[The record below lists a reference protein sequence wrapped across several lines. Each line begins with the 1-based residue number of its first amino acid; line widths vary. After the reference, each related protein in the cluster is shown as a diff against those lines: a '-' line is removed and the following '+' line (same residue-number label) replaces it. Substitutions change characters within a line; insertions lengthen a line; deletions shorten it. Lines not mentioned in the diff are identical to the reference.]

1 MAVDFT
7 EAALSRV
14 GSLLAEKPGSW
25 FRVAI
30 RGGGCSGLSYFLDVV
45 EAPGE
50 KDKRFEYTVGGE
62 QVRVCVDNKSYL
74 FLVGVQIDWEKDLI
88 KQGFTFT
95 NPNAKRSCSC
105 GESFTI

>member
-7 EAALSRV
+7 DSALRRV
-14 GSLLAEKPGSW
+14 GTLLADKPGSW

-45 EAPGE
+45 DAPGE
-50 KDKRFEYTVGGE
+50 KDKRFDYAVDE
-62 QVRVCVDNKSYL
+62 QPVRVCVDHKSYL
-74 FLVGVQIDWEKDLI
+74 FLLGIRIDWQADLV
-88 KQGFTFT
+88 KQGFTFE

-105 GESFTI
+105 GESFTL

>member
-1 MAVDFT
+1 MAVEFT
-7 EAALSRV
+7 DTALRRV
-14 GSLLAEKPGSW
+14 RSLLAEKPEGW

-50 KDKRFEYTVGGE
+50 KDKKFEHVVDGAP
-62 QVRVCVDNKSYL
+62 VRVCIDHKSYL
-74 FLVGVQIDWEKDLI
+74 FLVGVRIDYTTDLV
-88 KQGFTFT
+88 KQGFTFE

-105 GESFTI
+105 GESFTL